1 MRELCT
7 SIFDILAMSYD
18 PGGNVTTRSMSIYAL
33 KPGMTVEQSLRAD
46 HDYIET
52 AKHSSP
58 ISDLRVFIKR
68 GKQDAPWWKN
78 YLSLDEDL
86 LQGSNS
92 AAAFVPSGKRIMVLT
107 FGSGQFLLRDD
118 SFEHDFGTRVVLNAV
133 DPRKLKS
140 TETLDPD
147 SSQRRRTQIPYDGD
161 LALLSFAADASVL
174 KSLTGKARPKYN
186 DLVRSVT
193 GASSLR
199 VTTPAQPKDL
209 KKLLS
214 RLRKLYKSDEFLKTF
229 PDVAQI
235 RPITDP
241 QVIKLL
247 DQQLA
252 LAIFNTSAPVVLTV
266 PDILDYKD
274 ETFVQFSG
282 RGTSPVFD
290 DVYVKHYREYLES
303 HDVDPDTFSVD
314 VLKHDY
320 LVLLD
325 GSHAQRQRWSIYKSL
340 VFEVSDDPNYTYHFS
355 DGLWF
360 RVSTD
365 LIVSL
370 RKDIDPF
377 WIDANLPDHSW
388 ASEGEYNEKVSDKIG
403 AICLDRTS
411 VSPKG
416 QTAIEPCDILR
427 VDKATPELIHVK
439 IGTSSANLSHL
450 FNQAANS
457 AELLRTAEQARQKLQ
472 RLVEKKSDAGTAA
485 SVSKA
490 VEEDRFLVGIA
501 IVSHKRTPEKK
512 SDNLPIFSRISLR
525 RALRALRAMR
535 VPVTIQMVPD
545 ATNRSGKKKPRKPR
559 APSFS

>member
-1 MRELCT
+1 
-7 SIFDILAMSYD
+7 MSYEY
-18 PGGNVTTRSMSIYAL
+18 GGNVPTRSMSIYAL
-33 KPGMTVEQSLRAD
+33 KPGVTVEDCLRAD

-52 AKHSSP
+52 EKHSSSIP
-58 ISDLRVFIKR
+58 DLRVFIKR
-68 GKQDAPWWKN
+68 GKQDAPWWKH
-78 YLSLDEDL
+78 YLSLDEEL

-161 LALLSFAADASVL
+161 LALLSFAGDASVL

-199 VTTPAQPKDL
+199 VTTPAQPSDL
-209 KKLLS
+209 KRLLS
-214 RLRKLYKSDEFLKTF
+214 RLRKLYKSDAFLKTF
-229 PDVAQI
+229 PDVAKI

-241 QVIKLL
+241 KVVESL

-252 LAIFNTSAPVVLTV
+252 SAIFDLSAPVVLTV

-282 RGTSPVFD
+282 RGISDVFD
-290 DVYVKHYREYLES
+290 DVYVKHYREYLEA
-303 HDVDPDTFSVD
+303 HDVDPVSFGVEA
-314 VLKHDY
+314 LKHDY

-340 VFEVSDDPNYTYHFS
+340 VFEVTDDPAYTYHFS
-355 DGLWF
+355 DGSWF
-360 RVSTD
+360 KVSTD
-365 LIVSL
+365 LIISL
-370 RKDIDPF
+370 RNDIDPF
-377 WIDANLPDHSW
+377 WIDANLPDHEW
-388 ASEGEYNEKVSDKIG
+388 TSEGKYNEEVSNQIN
-403 AICLDRTS
+403 AVCLDRTN
-411 VSPKG
+411 VSQKG
-416 QTAIEPCDILR
+416 QTAVEPCDILR
-427 VDKATPELIHVK
+427 TDSEMPEFVHVK
-439 IGTSSANLSHL
+439 IGTSSTNLSHL
-450 FNQAANS
+450 FNQAANA
-457 AELLRTAEQARQKLQ
+457 AELLRTAEQARQKLT
-472 RLVEKKSDAGTAA
+472 RLIEKKSDADTAA

-490 VEEDRFLVGIA
+490 VAEDRFSVAIA

-525 RALRALRAMR
+525 RALRALEAMR

-559 APSFS
+559 TPSFS

>member
-1 MRELCT
+1 
-7 SIFDILAMSYD
+7 
-18 PGGNVTTRSMSIYAL
+18 MSIYAL
-33 KPGMTVEQSLRAD
+33 KSGMTVEAALRDD
-46 HDYIET
+46 HGYTET
-52 AKHSSP
+52 SDHSSSIP
-58 ISDLRVFIKR
+58 DLRVFIKR
-68 GKQDAPWWKN
+68 GTQDAPWWKD
-78 YLSLDEDL
+78 YLSLNEDL

-118 SFEHDFGTRVVLNAV
+118 AFEHDFGTRVVLNAV

-161 LALLSFAADASVL
+161 LALLSFAGDASVL

-193 GASSLR
+193 GSSSLR
-199 VTTPAQPKDL
+199 VTTPAQPSDL
-209 KKLLS
+209 ERLLR
-214 RLRKLYKSDEFLKTF
+214 RLRKLYKSDAFLKTF

-241 QVIKLL
+241 QLIETLDEKLAAAVFDIK
-247 DQQLA
+247 
-252 LAIFNTSAPVVLTV
+252 APIVLTV
-266 PDILDYKD
+266 PDILDYRD

-282 RGTSPVFD
+282 RGVSPIYD

-303 HDVDPDTFSVD
+303 HGADPKSFGVD

-320 LVLLD
+320 MVLLD
-325 GSHAQRQRWSIYKSL
+325 GDHKQRQRWSIYKSL
-340 VFEVSDDPNYTYHFS
+340 VFEVSAGSDYSYHFS
-355 DGLWF
+355 DGSWF
-360 RVSTD
+360 RVSAD
-365 LIVSL
+365 LITSL
-370 RKDIDPF
+370 REYIDPF
-377 WIDANLPDHSW
+377 WIDANLPEHKW
-388 ASEGEYNEKVSDKIG
+388 ASEGEYNEKVSDEIA

-416 QTAIEPCDILR
+416 QAAVEPCDILR
-427 VDKATPELIHVK
+427 VDGEAPELVHVK

-450 FNQAANS
+450 FNQAANA
-457 AELLRTAEQARQKLQ
+457 AELLRTEGQARQKLHK
-472 RLVEKKSDAGTAA
+472 LVEGKSDTDTAT

-490 VEEDRFLVGIA
+490 VEEDRFSVGIA

-525 RALRALRAMR
+525 RALRALSAMR
-535 VPVTIQMVPD
+535 VPVTVQMVPD
-545 ATNRSGKKKPRKPR
+545 ATDRGGRKKPRKPR
-559 APSFS
+559 LPTFS